1 MAGYSR
7 QSASTI
13 QPNEV
18 IKAAPVNAE
27 YNAIRDA
34 FALSG
39 GHKHDGSSTEGA
51 YVPLIADTDALNKIA
66 VDTSNNRHG
75 VFVEVSS
82 SAVEQIRFQDG
93 VIVPVTDNDIDLG
106 TSSVEFKDLYLDGT
120 ATVDTLQVDEN
131 ATVTGNLS
139 VNGNTTLGNAAT
151 DTVTVTADIASALL
165 PSADDTHDLGA
176 TGSEWRDLYIDGQAN
191 IDTLA
196 VDANA
201 TVAGTLVVT
210 GATTLNGGLVMD
222 SDKFTVADTSG
233 NTSIGGTLT
242 VAGATTLAATSF
254 GDANITNV
262 GDIALDSIS
271 ADGSTITITGNTTFA
286 DGSFDFNIASHD
298 GTNGLALGGTV
309 VTATAAELNIMDGV
323 TATTAELNIMDGVT
337 ATTAEL
343 NILDGVTATA
353 AELNILDGVTAT
365 AAELNTLDGITAVVG
380 ELNAL
385 DLGSTA
391 VGTAIASKAVVL
403 DSNKDYTGIRN
414 FTITG
419 NLTVGGTTTVVD
431 TVTMNAQNAVVF
443 EGATA
448 DDHETTLTIV
458 DPTADRTINLPN
470 QSGTI
475 PVLAAVSAT
484 QISATPEELNI
495 MDGGTSATSTTLADA
510 DRVVVNDAGTMKQ
523 VALTDFET
531 YFESALDTLSNVT
544 TVGALNSGSIS
555 SGFGAINNG
564 SSAITTTG
572 TITYGSLSDGS
583 ITITGFVDEDDMSS
597 NSATLIPTQQS
608 VEARIQAVNATA
620 NNVTGLNATG
630 AELNTVADVSA
641 ISPDTSTAVANNDA
655 ILMFDNS
662 ATGLKY
668 FDVDLLD
675 TYYAQTSKTLT
686 NKTLTSPVVTGLH
699 LNDAGFTVEGSSAD
713 GNETT
718 IAFTDPTADRTIT
731 FPDATGTIAL
741 LASPTFTGTLTAPTI
756 NASTALQIGGV
767 AVTSTAAELNILDGV
782 TSTAAEL
789 NILDGVT
796 ATAAELNIL
805 DGVTATTAELN
816 HVDGVTSAIQTQLD
830 AKASTGK
837 AIAMAMVF
845 G

>member
-82 SAVEQIRFQDG
+82 SAVEQVRFQDG

-286 DGSFDFNIASHD
+286 DGS
-298 GTNGLALGGTV
+298 
-309 VTATAAELNIMDGV
+309 
-323 TATTAELNIMDGVT
+323 
-337 ATTAEL
+337 
-343 NILDGVTATA
+343 
-353 AELNILDGVTAT
+353 
-365 AAELNTLDGITAVVG
+365 
-380 ELNAL
+380 
-385 DLGSTA
+385 
-391 VGTAIASKAVVL
+391 
-403 DSNKDYTGIRN
+403 
-414 FTITG
+414 
-419 NLTVGGTTTVVD
+419 
-431 TVTMNAQNAVVF
+431 
-443 EGATA
+443 
-448 DDHETTLTIV
+448 
-458 DPTADRTINLPN
+458 
-470 QSGTI
+470 
-475 PVLAAVSAT
+475 
-484 QISATPEELNI
+484 
-495 MDGGTSATSTTLADA
+495 
-510 DRVVVNDAGTMKQ
+510 
-523 VALTDFET
+523 
-531 YFESALDTLSNVT
+531 
-544 TVGALNSGSIS
+544 
-555 SGFGAINNG
+555 
-564 SSAITTTG
+564 
-572 TITYGSLSDGS
+572 
-583 ITITGFVDEDDMSS
+583 
-597 NSATLIPTQQS
+597 
-608 VEARIQAVNATA
+608 
-620 NNVTGLNATG
+620 
-630 AELNTVADVSA
+630 
-641 ISPDTSTAVANNDA
+641 
-655 ILMFDNS
+655 
-662 ATGLKY
+662 
-668 FDVDLLD
+668 
-675 TYYAQTSKTLT
+675 
-686 NKTLTSPVVTGLH
+686 
-699 LNDAGFTVEGSSAD
+699 
-713 GNETT
+713 
-718 IAFTDPTADRTIT
+718 
-731 FPDATGTIAL
+731 
-741 LASPTFTGTLTAPTI
+741 
-756 NASTALQIGGV
+756 
-767 AVTSTAAELNILDGV
+767 
-782 TSTAAEL
+782 
-789 NILDGVT
+789 
-796 ATAAELNIL
+796 
-805 DGVTATTAELN
+805 
-816 HVDGVTSAIQTQLD
+816 
-830 AKASTGK
+830 
-837 AIAMAMVF
+837 
-845 G
+845 